1 MLDPAELFNPEP
13 HLESDEYPQPD
24 GERPTLLITLGGYG
38 DAGEAQELIG
48 GVLSIIAVATVTWMI
63 LWMATASRYSA
74 SSTAARPAAR

>member
-38 DAGEAQELIG
+38 DAGEAQEREYTAKRLPKR
-48 GVLSIIAVATVTWMI
+48 GVTLHLAF
-63 LWMATASRYSA
+63 
-74 SSTAARPAAR
+74 PF